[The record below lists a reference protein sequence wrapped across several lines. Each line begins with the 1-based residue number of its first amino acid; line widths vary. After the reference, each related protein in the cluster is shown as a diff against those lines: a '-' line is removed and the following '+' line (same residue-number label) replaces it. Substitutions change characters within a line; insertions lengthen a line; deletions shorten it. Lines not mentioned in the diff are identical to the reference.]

1 FYPKTDGHLGLIR
14 YDEAGGVMHRTI
26 PIPDLQQS
34 FREVLEEVK
43 NEHVPY
49 VLTDDSR
56 PEAVLVPYD
65 EFLKFQRF
73 REAEI
78 LARFDELWARI
89 GKQNAEISEQE
100 IDEDIATACSERSQQ

>member
-1 FYPKTDGHLGLIR
+1 
-14 YDEAGGVMHRTI
+14 MHRTI
-26 PIPDLQQS
+26 RIPDLQQS

-43 NEHVPY
+43 NEHIPY

-73 REAEI
+73 REAEV
-78 LARFDELWARI
+78 LARFDEVWARM
-89 GKQNAEISEQE
+89 GKQNAEISEEE
-100 IDEDIATACSERSQQ
+100 IDEDIAAARNELSQP

>member
-1 FYPKTDGHLGLIR
+1 
-14 YDEAGGVMHRTI
+14 MHRTI
-26 PIPDLQQS
+26 RIPDLQQS

-73 REAEI
+73 RETEV
-78 LARFDELWARI
+78 LARFDELWARME
-89 GKQNAEISEQE
+89 KQNAEISEEE
-100 IDEDIATACSERSQQ
+100 IEDDIASARRELSQQ